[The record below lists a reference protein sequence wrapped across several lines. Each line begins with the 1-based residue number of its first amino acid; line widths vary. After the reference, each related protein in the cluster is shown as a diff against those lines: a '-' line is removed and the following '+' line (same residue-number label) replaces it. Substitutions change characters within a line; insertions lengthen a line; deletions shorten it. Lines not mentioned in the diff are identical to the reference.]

1 MKSAEP
7 VDLWFSVEGDFQVD
21 ASGDLKDSSSVYARS
36 LVQEIRTRLAAAS
49 NDWKLTPT
57 LAANV
62 QDFLG
67 RASTKAVLDELAVR
81 IRDIL
86 TIDGL
91 LSSRDFTV
99 SYVKLYDHIVVYR
112 ITLNTPEG
120 DLFVHLGYN
129 TDHKQFMGY

>member
-7 VDLWFSVEGDFQVD
+7 IDLWFSGEGDFALD
-21 ASGDLKDSSSVYARS
+21 ASGDLKDTSSVYARS
-36 LVQEIRTRLAAAS
+36 LVQEIRTRLAAATG
-49 NDWKLTPT
+49 DWKLTPM

-67 RASTKAVLDELAVR
+67 RASTDAVLRELASR
-81 IRDIL
+81 ISDVL
-86 TIDGL
+86 TVDNL
-91 LSSRDFTV
+91 MSLRDFTV
-99 SYVKLYDHIVVYR
+99 SYIKLFDHLVVYR

-120 DLFVHLGYN
+120 ELFVHLGYN